1 MLRRPKAF
9 DATITQLGW
18 GSLTVGTLSGATYGW
33 WTWKREEPMR
43 EANAR
48 LSRQSNEL
56 EFQAVVRRRR
66 MVKEQ
71 EREAEDFLREDK
83 LAVAAKLAAGAA
95 ASAEAEVEAEVAAAV
110 AAADAAVKTATTTGT
125 VAAAVAG
132 GADGKPDTAAAV
144 ATAAA
149 AAAAAAAAVAAAA
162 VAAIPPAIPTGV
174 VDVSGGGS
182 VEEDVREQV
191 NTLVD
196 QLNVYDHAGAVE
208 SERSTGTDT
217 SDSRRRKA

>member
-125 VAAAVAG
+125 VAAAVDG

-144 ATAAA
+144 AT

>member
-71 EREAEDFLREDK
+71 EREAEELLREDK

-132 GADGKPDTAAAV
+132 GADEKPDTTAAV
-144 ATAAA
+144 AAA
-149 AAAAAAAAVAAAA
+149 AAAAAIP
-162 VAAIPPAIPTGV
+162 AAIPAGV
-174 VDVSGGGS
+174 VDVSGDGGS
-182 VEEDVREQV
+182 VEEAVREQV
-191 NTLVD
+191 TTLVD
-196 QLNVYDHAGAVE
+196 QLNVYDTAGAVE
-208 SERSTGTDT
+208 SERSNGTDA
-217 SDSRRRKA
+217 SNSRRRKA

>member
-71 EREAEDFLREDK
+71 EREAEELLREDK

-132 GADGKPDTAAAV
+132 GADEKPDTTAAV
-144 ATAAA
+144 AAA
-149 AAAAAAAAVAAAA
+149 AAAAAIP
-162 VAAIPPAIPTGV
+162 AAIPAGV
-174 VDVSGGGS
+174 IDVSGDGGS
-182 VEEDVREQV
+182 VEEAVREQV
-191 NTLVD
+191 TTLVD
-196 QLNVYDHAGAVE
+196 QLNMYDTAGAVE
-208 SERSTGTDT
+208 SKGSNGTDA
-217 SDSRRRKA
+217 SNSRRRKA

>member
-71 EREAEDFLREDK
+71 EREAEELLREDK

-132 GADGKPDTAAAV
+132 GADEKPDTTAAV
-144 ATAAA
+144 AAA
-149 AAAAAAAAVAAAA
+149 AAAAAIP
-162 VAAIPPAIPTGV
+162 AAIPAGV
-174 VDVSGGGS
+174 VDVSGGGGS
-182 VEEDVREQV
+182 VEEAVREQV
-191 NTLVD
+191 TTLVD
-196 QLNVYDHAGAVE
+196 QLNVYDTAGAVE
-208 SERSTGTDT
+208 SERSSGTDA
-217 SDSRRRKA
+217 SNSRRRKA